1 MLCVWERSRKAG
13 QDTNRFMPLVLPELR
28 RSGHLGVVRA
38 GIAPAGGRRLLVS
51 RRSAG
56 NYDGKWQGGYVC
68 CPHSCRTNLNPSC
81 SFDPGP
87 MTAFPLT
94 CVKIP
99 AGEGITCNAWGNG
112 PRSPSY
118 RSVHPLVHAV
128 ATFLTTEQFRTARRM
143 RECLRRHDQPL
154 RRSFR
159 DSTPATCLV
168 RKPRLQKAGLRPAPD
183 GRRFSSSDVG

>member
-1 MLCVWERSRKAG
+1 MGALEESWAGHESLHAARASRVTQIGASRCCQSGDSAG
-13 QDTNRFMPLVLPELR
+13 WRQTTSCISSQCWELR
-28 RSGHLGVVRA
+28 RQMARGL
-38 GIAPAGGRRLLVS
+38 RLLSAQLPYQPEPVLFF
-51 RRSAG
+51 RSG
-56 NYDGKWQGGYVC
+56 SDDC
-68 CPHSCRTNLNPSC
+68 I
-81 SFDPGP
+81 
-87 MTAFPLT
+87 PLT

-168 RKPRLQKAGLRPAPD
+168 QKPRLQKAGLRPAPD